1 LEYSALNR
9 ADIMMREGRYPNQKE
24 PRPLGL
30 EGAGKV
36 VKLGKNAENA
46 LEVGDSVMCLF
57 PGGGHVEFKNV
68 NFKHV
73 LKVPKG
79 MSMETAGGTMEVWL
93 TAFQLLHKVASL
105 KEGDTIFVHAAASGV
120 GTSLIQLAKL
130 QNAKVI
136 ASASSNKKLEF
147 VKNLGAD
154 LTGGTQSFI

>member
-1 LEYSALNR
+1 
-9 ADIMMREGRYPNQKE
+9 MREGRYPNQKA

-36 VKLGKNAENA
+36 VKLGKNVENA
-46 LEVGDSVMCLF
+46 LAVGDSVMCLF

-68 NFKHV
+68 NYKHV

-105 KEGDTIFVHAAASGV
+105 KEGDTVFVHASASGV

-130 QNAKVI
+130 KNAKVI
-136 ASASSNKKLEF
+136 ASASTNQKLEF

-154 LTGGTQSFI
+154 LTGRT

>member
-1 LEYSALNR
+1 MEYSALNR

-68 NFKHV
+68 NFKEFWLIFFVILYGLETRLLSNHSKILN
-73 LKVPKG
+73 LKARSKSSKRNVNG
-79 MSMETAGGTMEVWL
+79 NCRRYYG
-93 TAFQLLHKVASL
+93 SL
-105 KEGDTIFVHAAASGV
+105 ANRLSI
-120 GTSLIQLAKL
+120 TS
-130 QNAKVI
+130 
-136 ASASSNKKLEF
+136 
-147 VKNLGAD
+147 
-154 LTGGTQSFI
+154 